1 MAEVRENATNGRFE
15 MEEGGHVVFAD
26 VRRNAGRLIIDHVE
40 APMALRGTG
49 AAGRFMEG
57 LVAEAR
63 RQGVTLVPVCSY
75 ARDWLARHPEAADVT
90 SR

>member
-1 MAEVRENATNGRFE
+1 MPDVRENPSSGRFE

-26 VRRNAGRLIIDHVE
+26 VRRNGGRIIIDHVE
-40 APMALRGTG
+40 APLELRGTG

-57 LVAEAR
+57 LVAQTR
-63 RQGVTLVPVCSY
+63 RDKAILVPICPY

-90 SR
+90 NG

>member
-1 MAEVRENATNGRFE
+1 MAEVRENATGGRFE
-15 MEEGGHVVFAD
+15 MEEGGQVVFAD

-40 APMALRGTG
+40 APTALRGTG

-63 RQGVTLVPVCSY
+63 RQGVTLVPICPY
-75 ARDWLARHPEAADVT
+75 ARDWLARHPEASDVT
-90 SR
+90 G